1 MAKINVTFTTKERE
15 FIERVLQEFLESNSE
30 VDDVRLCVRIA
41 DKVNPPKME
50 EPDERDSETMEIKGN
65 VAPIKRW

>member
-41 DKVNPPKME
+41 DKVNPTKNG
-50 EPDERDSETMEIKGN
+50 R
-65 VAPIKRW
+65 AR

>member
-1 MAKINVTFTTKERE
+1 MSPSRQRNVNLLK
-15 FIERVLQEFLESNSE
+15 ESNSE

>member
-1 MAKINVTFTTKERE
+1 
-15 FIERVLQEFLESNSE
+15 
-30 VDDVRLCVRIA
+30 
-41 DKVNPPKME
+41 ME